1 MTTAVR
7 LAKTVCDG
15 CRGDRAMLFDVIA
28 LCANVYFIP
37 PEDVDKQRLTH
48 DAFMMREW
56 IRELVNPEARH

>member
-1 MTTAVR
+1 MVTAVS

-15 CRGDRAMLFDVIA
+15 CGGDRAMLFDVMA
-28 LCANVYFIP
+28 LCANVYFLP
-37 PEDVDKQRLTH
+37 REDVDKKCLTR